1 TPPPTPATPPAAPSP
16 PSSPAHA
23 VSQAAHPGW
32 ASGRRLP
39 GLFVAAAVAALL
51 IAAVLYRMLAVPPV
65 RPRAPDAAAAGKRA
79 AGSAAGPVTGGNAA
93 LPRSAAGGTG
103 GPGGMGGIGGNG
115 GAGATEIGGTGAGS
129 TRRGDGIGSHGGTGA
144 GGTSASGAG
153 TVADGASAGGAGTSA
168 PGAEPRTRG
177 KRARLGA
184 GDAPPSTRRASTP
197 ADAASSTGPAG
208 RQAAGA
214 ETDSAGGKDDRAAS
228 ATAAGGRT
236 ADSGSAASGAPDD
249 ELRQLGSELEPESD
263 QIRNVYADFL
273 SQKEKGGSRLTDSDD
288 KLKDELKD
296 ELKDLQRAVDGF
308 HAQFQTG
315 FWARTRK
322 GFGRLSHSEDQKAQI
337 ARVARVLAGSD
348 SRVDALMAQVKPDPA
363 VRDLWRR
370 IHQQCQR
377 IAELCGL

>member
-1 TPPPTPATPPAAPSP
+1 
-16 PSSPAHA
+16 
-23 VSQAAHPGW
+23 
-32 ASGRRLP
+32 
-39 GLFVAAAVAALL
+39 
-51 IAAVLYRMLAVPPV
+51 
-65 RPRAPDAAAAGKRA
+65 
-79 AGSAAGPVTGGNAA
+79 
-93 LPRSAAGGTG
+93 
-103 GPGGMGGIGGNG
+103 MGGIGGNG

-296 ELKDLQRAVDGF
+296 LQRAVDGF